1 MQFINDPFPSFPL
14 KFAIS
19 ENHHGALHR
28 YCIVR
33 TYIQRRRSG
42 CTHVVAA
49 ARSAQRLFAAATR
62 AQKGL
67 LLPAVKCLCTR
78 AGILSNRPVGATLPI
93 SNLAYARFSSLKVR
107 AAVVIYT
114 LAEGFAA
121 ARRSAC
127 MPCLPVVP
135 PDSVY
140 VRFCSIQI
148 LFPRDAYVA
157 QHCEKIK
164 DNPRSH
170 SHFDPYTV
178 SQETNLL
185 T

>member
-19 ENHHGALHR
+19 ENHHGAL
-28 YCIVR
+28 IVR

-93 SNLAYARFSSLKVR
+93 SNLAYARFFQS
-107 AAVVIYT
+107 
-114 LAEGFAA
+114 
-121 ARRSAC
+121 
-127 MPCLPVVP
+127 
-135 PDSVY
+135 
-140 VRFCSIQI
+140 
-148 LFPRDAYVA
+148 
-157 QHCEKIK
+157 
-164 DNPRSH
+164 
-170 SHFDPYTV
+170 
-178 SQETNLL
+178 
-185 T
+185 

>member
-49 ARSAQRLFAAATR
+49 ARIAQRLFAAATR

-121 ARRSAC
+121 GRRSAC

-135 PDSVY
+135 RTQSMYDFVVY
-140 VRFCSIQI
+140 KSYFLGCLRSATLRKIQRQ
-148 LFPRDAYVA
+148 PM
-157 QHCEKIK
+157 
-164 DNPRSH
+164 
-170 SHFDPYTV
+170 SHFHNDPYIV
-178 SQETNLL
+178 SRETNLL